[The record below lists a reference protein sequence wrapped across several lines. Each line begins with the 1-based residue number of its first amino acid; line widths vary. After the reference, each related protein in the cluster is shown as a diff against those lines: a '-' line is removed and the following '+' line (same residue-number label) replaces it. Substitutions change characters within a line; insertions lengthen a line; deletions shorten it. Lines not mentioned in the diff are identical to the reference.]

1 MSWTYPS
8 SGRCPSCCHTELVGL
23 RFLRGDADRRR
34 LGVELKR
41 LLEEDQREVVGLQVL
56 APPGLGVGHDV
67 LHLYLYLYLY
77 LGYNVLY
84 RLDLGSVHGKVAS
97 GRSSEKNP
105 ASRVQTC
112 AGKARMGGGQPVF
125 VCVLV
130 FVFSF
135 VFVF

>member
-23 RFLRGDADRRR
+23 RFLRGSADRGR

-67 LHLYLYLYLY
+67 LHLYLYLYLCLY
-77 LGYNVLY
+77 LVHSVLY
-84 RLDLGSVHGKVAS
+84 RLDLGSVHG
-97 GRSSEKNP
+97 
-105 ASRVQTC
+105 
-112 AGKARMGGGQPVF
+112 
-125 VCVLV
+125 
-130 FVFSF
+130 
-135 VFVF
+135 